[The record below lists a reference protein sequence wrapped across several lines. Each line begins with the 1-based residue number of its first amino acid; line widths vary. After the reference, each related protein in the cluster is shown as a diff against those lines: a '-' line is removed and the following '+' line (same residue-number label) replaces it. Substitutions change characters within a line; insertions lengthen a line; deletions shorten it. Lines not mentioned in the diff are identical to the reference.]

1 MRIRHL
7 LAAGVLSLVVWT
19 AMPLVSHAA
28 STSGTSGER
37 QDKIDAK
44 EHRVARQRGRAE
56 VLTSD
61 ITAYTTRIDALQR
74 RSDAL
79 GARIATVEAQLDMRQ
94 EQLAEVRRRLRLERS
109 RAARLGGRLRLGRK
123 LLARRLVELYEAD
136 KPDLVTVVL
145 NANGFADLLERTDF
159 IARIGQQDRQIV
171 RVVAAARAA
180 SARAAGRLVA
190 LRGRQTRLAAQL
202 EVRRKGLAGANA
214 ELVSARDRVEGL
226 RRAKSQA
233 LASTRT
239 SITELKS
246 EVRALRAGQ
255 RQAQRKLRAAAARP
269 AAGPATPAAPSA
281 GSGKMI
287 WPVTGPITSQ
297 FCERRSW
304 EACHPGMDIG
314 VPEGTPI
321 RAAAAGSVVLLQPEA
336 ASGGYGNYTCL
347 QHSGTLATCYAHQQR
362 FNTSMGANV
371 AQGDII
377 GYVGNTGHSF
387 GAHLHFEVR
396 VSGTPTNPLDYL

>member
-7 LAAGVLSLVVWT
+7 LAAGVLSLVAWT
-19 AMPLVSHAA
+19 ALPLVSHAA
-28 STSGTSGER
+28 STSGTSGEL

-44 EHRVARQRGRAE
+44 RHRATRQGGRAE

-61 ITAYTTRIDALQR
+61 ITAYTARIDALQG

-79 GARIATVEAQLDMRQ
+79 VARIVTVEAQLDARRD
-94 EQLAEVRRRLRLERS
+94 QLADVRRRLRSERS
-109 RAARLGGRLRLGRK
+109 RAARLGGRLRLGRR

-171 RVVAAARAA
+171 RVVAAAKAA

-190 LRGRQTRLAAQL
+190 LRGRQTRLASQL
-202 EVRRKGLAGANA
+202 EVRRKGLADANA
-214 ELVSARDRVEGL
+214 ELVDARDSVEEL
-226 RRAKSQA
+226 RSAKSQA

-255 RQAQRKLRAAAARP
+255 RRAQHTLRAAAARP
-269 AAGPATPAAPSA
+269 EAGPATPAAPSA
-281 GSGKMI
+281 GNGKMI

-321 RAAAAGSVVLLQPEA
+321 RAAAAGRVVLLQPEA